1 MAGKEAFTIRTG
13 AVCFHAQGE
22 GRLMALVDCRECGGR
37 VSNEAPACPHC
48 GIQSPGG
55 ATQLAPARSSTPP
68 AARQPHR
75 PRPARRKGGTGYIV
89 LSLVLAAIAIAS
101 FYLANSDSESAA
113 PATQTMAFVAPPK
126 VKEKLSPAEIAARI
140 KPSTVYIATTF
151 TETDALI
158 DDEFAASG
166 TGVIV
171 SQEPDGDYWILTNA
185 HVLGFYAM
193 KESDLDGQPELA
205 AHAVEVRFHDGA
217 IVPVTELL
225 DHEAYDF
232 SMIRVPGATG
242 DYPVATCATTQP
254 AVGDPVYAM
263 GHPMG
268 LEYSFTTGMV
278 SAVRDVNDGGP
289 APFHQIQTD
298 TAINPGNSGGPL
310 LDEFGACTGINTEGI
325 AGQQQGLNFAYSVAD
340 ILRDHAAGRFVEQGL
355 DLAGIRRWIGV
366 GG

>member
-1 MAGKEAFTIRTG
+1 
-13 AVCFHAQGE
+13 
-22 GRLMALVDCRECGGR
+22 MALIACRECGAR
-37 VSNEAPACPHC
+37 VSSEAPACPHC
-48 GIQSPGG
+48 GILSPGG
-55 ATQLAPARSSTPP
+55 ATQLAPARPSTQP
-68 AARQPHR
+68 ATRQTHR
-75 PRPARRKGGTGYIV
+75 PHPAPRKGGTGYIA
-89 LSLVLAAIAIAS
+89 LSLILAIIALGS
-101 FYLANSDSESAA
+101 FYLANSSDETAA
-113 PATQTMAFVAPPK
+113 PATQTMAFVAPPM
-126 VKEKLSPAEIAARI
+126 VKMKLSPAEIAARI

-171 SQEPDGDYWILTNA
+171 SQEPNGDYWVLTNA

-217 IVPVTELL
+217 IAPVTELL
-225 DHEAYDF
+225 AHEAYDF

-242 DYPVATCATTQP
+242 DYPVAACANELP
-254 AVGDPVYAM
+254 AVGDTVYAM

-278 SAVRDVNDGGP
+278 SAIRDVNNGGP
-289 APFHQIQTD
+289 APFHVIQTD

-310 LDEFGACTGINTEGI
+310 LNEYGHCTGINTEII
-325 AGQQQGLNFAYSVAD
+325 AGQQQGLNFAYSTAD
-340 ILRDHAAGRFVEQGL
+340 ILRDHAAGRFVAQGL
-355 DLAGIRRWIGV
+355 DLDGIRRWIG
-366 GG
+366 GQS

>member
-1 MAGKEAFTIRTG
+1 
-13 AVCFHAQGE
+13 
-22 GRLMALVDCRECGGR
+22 MALVACRECGAR
-37 VSNEAPACPHC
+37 VSSEAPSCPHC
-48 GIQSPGG
+48 GILSPGG
-55 ATQLAPARSSTPP
+55 ATQPTPARSSTPQ
-68 AARQPHR
+68 AARPPHR
-75 PRPARRKGGTGYIV
+75 PPQARRKSGTGYIV
-89 LSLVLAAIAIAS
+89 LSLVLAAIAFGS
-101 FYLANSDSESAA
+101 FYLANSDSETAA
-113 PATQTMAFVAPPK
+113 PTTQSIAFVAPPK

-140 KPSTVYIATTF
+140 KPSTVYIATAF

-171 SQEPDGDYWILTNA
+171 SKEPNGDYWILTNA

-217 IVPVTELL
+217 TAPVTELL

-242 DYPVATCATTQP
+242 NYPVAACANELP

-278 SAVRDVNDGGP
+278 SAVRDANEGGP
-289 APFHQIQTD
+289 APFHVIQTD

-310 LDEFGACTGINTEGI
+310 LDEYGRCIGINTEII
-325 AGQQQGLNFAYSVAD
+325 AGQQQGLNFAYSTAD
-340 ILRDHAAGRFVEQGL
+340 IMRDHAAGRFVAQGL
-355 DLAGIRRWIGV
+355 DLEGIRRWVGV

>member
-1 MAGKEAFTIRTG
+1 MAGKECIEVVVRLN
-13 AVCFHAQGE
+13 VQGE
-22 GRLMALVDCRECGGR
+22 GRSMALVACRECGAR
-37 VSNEAPACPHC
+37 VSSEAPSCPHC
-48 GIQSPGG
+48 GILAPGG
-55 ATQLAPARSSTPP
+55 ATASAPRH
-68 AARQPHR
+68 PHPTANAPQR
-75 PRPARRKGGTGYIV
+75 PRSARRKGGTGYIV
-89 LSLVLAAIAIAS
+89 FSILLAAVALFCFYIA
-101 FYLANSDSESAA
+101 NTDTESGA
-113 PATQTMAFVAPPK
+113 PTTKAMALIAPPAAK
-126 VKEKLSPAEIAARI
+126 VKLTPAEIAARI

-151 TETDALI
+151 TETDTLI

-171 SQEPDGDYWILTNA
+171 SKEPNGDYWILTNA

-193 KESDLDGQPELA
+193 QQSDLDGQPELA
-205 AHAVEVRFHDGA
+205 AHAVEVRFHDGTTA
-217 IVPVTELL
+217 PVTELL

-242 DYPVATCATTQP
+242 DYPVAACATDLP

-268 LEYSFTTGMV
+268 LEYTFTTGMV
-278 SAVRDVNDGGP
+278 SAIRDVNSGGP
-289 APFHQIQTD
+289 APFHVIQTD

-310 LDEFGACTGINTEGI
+310 LDQYGLCTGINTEII
-325 AGQQQGLNFAYSVAD
+325 AGQQQGLNFAYSTAD

-355 DLAGIRRWIGV
+355 DLDGIRRWIGV